1 MEFEQLLQPTGHCI
15 HVLLELFQK
24 YAYGHIVLEKSK
36 HVPFTSWRPL
46 VQDVHWL
53 AALPQVMQFA
63 EQLLHTPATFMNSK
77 TMESVLMMVVVV
89 GV

>member
-36 HVPFTSWRPL
+36 HVPFTSWRP
-46 VQDVHWL
+46 
-53 AALPQVMQFA
+53 
-63 EQLLHTPATFMNSK
+63 
-77 TMESVLMMVVVV
+77 
-89 GV
+89 